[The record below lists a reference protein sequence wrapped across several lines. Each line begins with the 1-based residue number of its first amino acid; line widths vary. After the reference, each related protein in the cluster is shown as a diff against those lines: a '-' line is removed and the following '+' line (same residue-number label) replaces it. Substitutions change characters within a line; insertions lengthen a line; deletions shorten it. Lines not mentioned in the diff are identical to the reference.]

1 MKNPWTFK
9 YDYGS
14 VVSKGVYMK
23 KNKVSDVIQ
32 FLITMLFDENEI
44 IDYDIIKDDREKN
57 MGKLSLTFSD
67 DTEFELQIKQ
77 KK

>member
-1 MKNPWTFK
+1 
-9 YDYGS
+9 
-14 VVSKGVYMK
+14 MK